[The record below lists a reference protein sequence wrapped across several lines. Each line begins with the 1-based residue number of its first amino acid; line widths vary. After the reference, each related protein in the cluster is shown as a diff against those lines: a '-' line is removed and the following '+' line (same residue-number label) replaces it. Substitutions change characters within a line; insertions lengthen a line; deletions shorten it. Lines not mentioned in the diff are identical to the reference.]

1 MTATTNAFMG
11 KVFVGKPV
19 DVGHS
24 QEKYAPLLMS
34 NEVVKLEFF
43 GLRDGAVFTD
53 RRLLVFNAQ
62 GIMGKKLEY
71 SSFPWRSVS
80 AFAVESS
87 GTFDLDAEFKICGS
101 GFGVCEIQFM
111 KGTDIKPVLQ
121 FMNDRIFG

>member
-1 MTATTNAFMG
+1 MTATVNQFMG

-19 DVGHS
+19 DIGHS
-24 QEKYAPLLMS
+24 QDKYGPLLMADES
-34 NEVVKLEFF
+34 VRLEFF
-43 GLRDGAVFTD
+43 GMRDGAVFTD

-62 GIMGKKLEY
+62 GIMGKKHEY
-71 SSFPWRSVS
+71 SSFPWKSVT

-111 KGTDIKPVLQ
+111 KGTDIKSVLH
-121 FMNDRIFG
+121 FMNERIFG